1 MSEILTEP
9 VTGPSAWTPAELAA
23 DDGWIYPLGAAE
35 IAELEAAVKEVGE
48 KGLELYEFG
57 AIDFPLPTLSATMG
71 DIAEQLENGPNPF
84 FRTKKHEFLFQI
96 FDFRNVCKQEESTNV
111 TSN

>member
-9 VTGPSAWTPAELAA
+9 VTGPSAWTPAELAD

-35 IAELEAAVKEVGE
+35 IAELEAVVEEVGE

-57 AIDFPLPTLSATMG
+57 AIDFPLPTLSRPWAT
-71 DIAEQLENGPNPF
+71 LPNSLKTDVAAP
-84 FRTKKHEFLFQI
+84 
-96 FDFRNVCKQEESTNV
+96 
-111 TSN
+111 